1 MKALALIVGILAG
14 SIIGG
19 VLGLLLGLGAIA
31 LPSSGPMIAAGTL
44 ATALGTAAIGMIAG
58 LLLGGAIA
66 LLLSLNT
73 RRSLKR

>member
-31 LPSSGPMIAAGTL
+31 LPSSGPMIAL
-44 ATALGTAAIGMIAG
+44 AQHTSFAQALAAEID
-58 LLLGGAIA
+58 GGGD
-66 LLLSLNT
+66 
-73 RRSLKR
+73 